1 MDEEPAKRVPYANDY
16 QLAHFFSRGGI
27 LPDIDLAFAIQVL
40 SRVLHILSAIIMV
53 GGLFYMRTILAPS
66 ATAGATSDEV
76 CFAGR
81 RSVWA
86 RWVGMTTFFL
96 LASGIYN
103 LMTIIGQSKTI
114 GDKLPPAYHMLLGIK
129 FLLALLVMFVMSIL
143 AGKTKTADKFRG
155 QMQKWLNLAWL
166 AAIAIVVIA
175 GVMRTLH

>member
-1 MDEEPAKRVPYANDY
+1 MPV
-16 QLAHFFSRGGI
+16 F
-27 LPDIDLAFAIQVL
+27 DLAYAIQVL
-40 SRVLHILSAIIMV
+40 SRVLHILSAMIMV
-53 GGLFYMRTILAPS
+53 GGLFYMRTVLAPS
-66 ATAGATSDEV
+66 ATAGAATTGATSGEAY
-76 CFAGR
+76 FANR

-103 LMTIIGQSKTI
+103 LLTIIGQSKAL
-114 GDKLPPAYHMLLGIK
+114 DVKLPATYHMLLGIK

-143 AGKTKTADKFRG
+143 AGKTTTADKFRG

-166 AAIAIVVIA
+166 AAIAIVVLA

>member
-1 MDEEPAKRVPYANDY
+1 MRT
-16 QLAHFFSRGGI
+16 
-27 LPDIDLAFAIQVL
+27 VL
-40 SRVLHILSAIIMV
+40 S
-53 GGLFYMRTILAPS
+53 PS
-66 ATAGATSDEV
+66 ATTGATSDEA
-76 CFAGR
+76 CFANR

-103 LMTIIGQSKTI
+103 LLTIIGQSKTP
-114 GDKLPPAYHMLLGIK
+114 DVKLPATYHMLLGIK
-129 FLLALLVMFVMSIL
+129 FLLALLVMFIMSIL

-166 AAIAIVVIA
+166 AAIAIVVLA

>member
-1 MDEEPAKRVPYANDY
+1 
-16 QLAHFFSRGGI
+16 
-27 LPDIDLAFAIQVL
+27 LPVFDLAYAIQVL
-40 SRVLHILSAIIMV
+40 SRVLHLLSAMIMV
-53 GGLFYMRTILAPS
+53 GGLFYMRTVLAPS
-66 ATAGATSDEV
+66 AMEGSAKGEA

-103 LMTIIGQSKTI
+103 LLTIIGQSKAT
-114 GDKLPPAYHMLLGIK
+114 GVKLPPVYHMLLGVK

-143 AGKTKTADKFRG
+143 AGKTTTADKFRG

-166 AAIAIVVIA
+166 AAIAIVVLA
-175 GVMRTLH
+175 GVMRTLHGSP

>member
-1 MDEEPAKRVPYANDY
+1 
-16 QLAHFFSRGGI
+16 
-27 LPDIDLAFAIQVL
+27 LPVFDLAYAIQVL
-40 SRVLHILSAIIMV
+40 SRVLHLLSAMIMV
-53 GGLFYMRTILAPS
+53 GGLFYMRTVLAPS
-66 ATAGATSDEV
+66 ATTGATIGEA
-76 CFAGR
+76 CFADR

-103 LMTIIGQSKTI
+103 LLTIIGQSKAT
-114 GDKLPPAYHMLLGIK
+114 GVKLPATYHMLLGIK

-143 AGKTKTADKFRG
+143 AGKTTIADKFRG

-166 AAIAIVVIA
+166 AAIAIVVLA

>member
-1 MDEEPAKRVPYANDY
+1 
-16 QLAHFFSRGGI
+16 
-27 LPDIDLAFAIQVL
+27 LPVFDLAYAIQVL
-40 SRVLHILSAIIMV
+40 SRVLHLLSAMIMV
-53 GGLFYMRTILAPS
+53 GGLFYMRTVLAPS
-66 ATAGATSDEV
+66 ATTGAATTRTATTGTTIGEA
-76 CFAGR
+76 CFADR

-103 LMTIIGQSKTI
+103 LLTIIGQSKAT
-114 GDKLPPAYHMLLGIK
+114 GVKLPATYHMLLGIK

-143 AGKTKTADKFRG
+143 AGKTTIADKFRG